1 MKKMIILTGPTGSG
15 KTSLS
20 INLAKLLDTEIISA
34 DSMQVYKYM
43 DIGTAKIKEEET
55 MGIKHHM
62 IDVVNPDEE
71 FTVDDFKNKS
81 NEIIEELNSNNKIPL
96 IVGGSGLYI
105 DSLIYD
111 LEFTIAPPNYELRA
125 YYESLAK
132 DYGNEHLHNILK
144 NVDPESAE
152 KNHPNQLKRIIR
164 ALEVFDYTG
173 QPFSSFDNKRKYLD
187 DIDFRYLVLNRNRE
201 TLYENIN
208 NRVDQMIDDGLVEE
222 VENLLNKGYSSDLV
236 AMNSIGYKEII
247 MYLDGDISLN
257 QAISDVKK
265 NSRRYAKRQL
275 TWFRRERNANFI
287 DIEDNETQDI
297 IFNKCLRAIE
307 EKNEYIK

>member
-20 INLAKLLDTEIISA
+20 INLAKLFDTEIISA

-43 DIGTAKIKEEET
+43 NIGTAKIKQEET
-55 MGIKHHM
+55 MGVKHHM
-62 IDVVNPDEE
+62 IDVVKPDEE
-71 FTVDDFKNKS
+71 FTVDDFKNIAHT
-81 NEIIEELNSNNKIPL
+81 IIERLNFDKKIPL

-111 LEFTIAPPNYELRA
+111 LEFTIAPPNYELRS
-125 YYESLAK
+125 YYETLAK
-132 DYGNEHLHNILK
+132 ECGNEHLHNILK
-144 NVDPESAE
+144 NIDPKSSE

-173 QPFSSFDNKRKYLD
+173 QPFSSFDNNRKYLE
-187 DIDFRYLVLNRNRE
+187 DIDFRYLVLNRKRE

-208 NRVDQMIDDGLVEE
+208 NRVDQMISNGLIEE
-222 VENLLNKGYSSDLV
+222 VEGLLDMGYSPDLV
-236 AMNSIGYKEII
+236 SMNSIGYKEII
-247 MYLDGDISLN
+247 MYLNGDISLS

-275 TWFRRERNANFI
+275 TWFRREKNANFI
-287 DIEDNETQDI
+287 DIEDNEMQDI

-307 EKNEYIK
+307 EENEYIK